1 MTHES
6 EMIRTASSVG
16 KGNKSVPRGK
26 IGGFFGEYPSCFS
39 PSCYAKASLI
49 SDRRISQP
57 LLVGLNCVCYKKNLK
72 SKD

>member
-26 IGGFFGEYPSCFS
+26 IVGDFLGSIPPAF
-39 PSCYAKASLI
+39 
-49 SDRRISQP
+49 P
-57 LLVGLNCVCYKKNLK
+57 LHAMLRLH
-72 SKD
+72 